1 MIFCCA
7 GYFLRRLLLSLDK
20 LSFADLTAVLERFK
34 SYYKPLDNTTDAS
47 ANIIQEMKLESGEW

>member
-1 MIFCCA
+1 MIFCT

-34 SYYKPLDNTTDAS
+34 TYYKPLDSTADAS
-47 ANIIQEMKLESGEW
+47 AINVIQEMKLESGEW